1 MKQITIDGKKYDI
14 DCNGFTYLKYK
25 TIFNSGIVSDIK
37 KIQEYLIKQIYV
49 SKHYEKKKISQEE
62 KIIKISNCMQGD
74 IDDFIITITKIA
86 WILIYTANEE
96 IDEYEKWLK
105 SIKKIDVQEDW
116 ISEVTEFAVDCF
128 C

>member
-1 MKQITIDGKKYDI
+1 
-14 DCNGFTYLKYK
+14 
-25 TIFNSGIVSDIK
+25 
-37 KIQEYLIKQIYV
+37 
-49 SKHYEKKKISQEE
+49 
-62 KIIKISNCMQGD
+62 MQGD